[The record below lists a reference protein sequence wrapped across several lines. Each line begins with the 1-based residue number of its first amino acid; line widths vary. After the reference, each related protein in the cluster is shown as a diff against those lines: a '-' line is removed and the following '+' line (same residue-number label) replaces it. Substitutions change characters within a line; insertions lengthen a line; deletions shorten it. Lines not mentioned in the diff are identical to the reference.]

1 LIENQIYHAP
11 QKRNKIEKQT
21 IKQINMKIAL
31 IGAGGKMGMRLTRNL
46 KNFSFE
52 MSYVEISQ
60 AGIAKLAEL
69 GVEVSPAE
77 KVVPEAE
84 VVILA
89 VPDVALAKV
98 SVQIIPQMKPGAVV
112 MTLDP
117 AVARAGRLF
126 LREDVSYFIA
136 HPSHPSVFN
145 WEPTP
150 EAQADFFGGT
160 LAKQTIVCALMQG
173 PDSDYELGESVAKA
187 MYAPVSKAFKISM
200 EQMALLEPA
209 LVETLSS
216 SCLDLVREGM
226 EEIIA
231 RGVPREAAREFL
243 MGHINIQLAVL
254 FKELPNAVFSDA
266 ANKALTRGRSILFKD
281 DWKQIFEP
289 ENVLQQ
295 VIDIT

>member
-1 LIENQIYHAP
+1 
-11 QKRNKIEKQT
+11 
-21 IKQINMKIAL
+21 MKEIIAL
-31 IGAGGKMGMRLTRNL
+31 VGAGGKMGLRLTRNL
-46 KNFSFE
+46 KSSGFDMRYLE
-52 MSYVEISQ
+52 VDKT
-60 AGIAKLAEL
+60 GIEKLAAWGIQISSEH
-69 GVEVSPAE
+69 ETIPRAD
-77 KVVPEAE
+77 

-89 VPDVALAKV
+89 VPDVVLGKV
-98 SVQIIPQMKPGAVV
+98 SAQLIPGMKKNALV

-117 AVARAGRLF
+117 AVARAGRLH
-126 LREDVSYFIA
+126 LREDISYFIA

-150 EAQADFFGGT
+150 EAQADFFGGS

-173 PDSDYELGESVAKA
+173 PESNYELGETISKQ
-187 MYAPVSKAFKISM
+187 MYAPVSQAFRITM

-226 EEIIA
+226 EEIIK
-231 RGVPREAAREFL
+231 RGVPADAARAFL
-243 MGHINIQLAVL
+243 LGHINIQLAVL

-266 ANKALTRGRSILFKD
+266 ANKALQRGRKILFKD
-281 DWKQIFEP
+281 NWKQIFEP

-295 VIDIT
+295 VKDIT

>member
-1 LIENQIYHAP
+1 M
-11 QKRNKIEKQT
+11 K
-21 IKQINMKIAL
+21 KQITL
-31 IGAGGKMGMRLTRNL
+31 VGAGGKMGLRLTKNL
-46 KNFSFE
+46 KSSGYE
-52 MSYVEISQ
+52 MTYLEVSET
-60 AGIAKLAEL
+60 GILKLSEL
-69 GVEVSPAE
+69 GIQVSSEDETIPFAD
-77 KVVPEAE
+77 

-89 VPDVALAKV
+89 VPDVTLSKV
-98 SVQIIPQMKPGAVV
+98 SARVIPMMKKNALV

-126 LREDVSYFIA
+126 LRRDISYFIA

-150 EAQADFFGGT
+150 EAQADFFGGS

-173 PDSDYELGESVAKA
+173 TDSDYILGESVAKQ
-187 MYAPVSKAFKISM
+187 MYAPVSEAFKITM

-226 EEIIA
+226 EEIIK
-231 RGVPREAAREFL
+231 RGVPADAARAFL
-243 MGHINIQLAVL
+243 LGHINIQLAVI

-266 ANKALTRGRSILFKD
+266 ANKALQRGRKILFKD

>member
-1 LIENQIYHAP
+1 M
-11 QKRNKIEKQT
+11 K
-21 IKQINMKIAL
+21 KIAL

-46 KNFSFE
+46 KDSPFS
-52 MSYVEISQ
+52 MSYVEISPVGQ
-60 AGIAKLAEL
+60 EKLSEL
-69 GVEVSPAE
+69 GVKVSEAE
-77 KVVPEAE
+77 RVVPEAD

-89 VPDVALAKV
+89 VPDVALAKI
-98 SVQIIPQMKPGAVV
+98 SASTIPQMKAGALL

-126 LREDVSYFIA
+126 LRDDVSYFIA

-150 EAQADFFGGT
+150 EAQADFFGGN

-173 PDSDYELGESVAKA
+173 PDGDYELGESVAKT
-187 MYAPVSKAFKISM
+187 MYAPVSKAFKITM
-200 EQMALLEPA
+200 GQMALLEPA

-254 FKELPNAVFSDA
+254 FQELPNAVFSDA

>member
-1 LIENQIYHAP
+1 
-11 QKRNKIEKQT
+11 
-21 IKQINMKIAL
+21 MKITL
-31 IGAGGKMGMRLTRNL
+31 IGAGGKMGCRLTRNL
-46 KNFSFE
+46 KNSEYE
-52 MSYVEISQ
+52 MSYVEISEK
-60 AGIAKLAEL
+60 GIENLKEL
-69 GVEVSPAE
+69 GVETVMAQNS
-77 KVVPEAE
+77 VPDAQI
-84 VVILA
+84 VIIA

-98 SVQIIPQMKPGAVV
+98 SSEIIPQMKKGSLV

-126 LREDVSYFIA
+126 MRKDISYFIA

-160 LAKQTIVCALMQG
+160 LAKQTIVCALMHG
-173 PDSDYELGESVAKA
+173 PEKDYHLGEQVAKT
-187 MYAPVSKAFKISM
+187 MYAPVSKAFKITM

-216 SCLDLVREGM
+216 SCLDLIREGM

-254 FKELPNAVFSDA
+254 FKELPGAVFSDA

-281 DWKQIFEP
+281 DWKQIFEAD
-289 ENVLQQ
+289 NVLQQ

>member
-1 LIENQIYHAP
+1 
-11 QKRNKIEKQT
+11 
-21 IKQINMKIAL
+21 
-31 IGAGGKMGMRLTRNL
+31 MGCRLTKNL
-46 KNFSFE
+46 LHSDYE
-52 MSYVEISQ
+52 MSFLEAGVSGIQKLKDQGVEI
-60 AGIAKLAEL
+60 A
-69 GVEVSPAE
+69 VEDQVIPVAD
-77 KVVPEAE
+77 

-89 VPDVALAKV
+89 VPDVVLGKT
-98 SVQIIPQMKPGAVV
+98 SEQIIPKMKRHA
-112 MTLDP
+112 MAITLDP

-126 LREDVSYFIA
+126 MRDEISYFIA

-160 LAKQTIVCALMQG
+160 LARQTIVCALMQG
-173 PDSDYELGESVAKA
+173 FDTDYDTGEKIAKQ
-187 MYAPVSKAFKISM
+187 MYAPVSQAFRITM

-226 EEIIA
+226 EEIIK
-231 RGVPREAAREFL
+231 RGVPAEAARAFL
-243 MGHINIQLAVL
+243 LGHINIQLAVL
-254 FKELPNAVFSDA
+254 FKELPGAVFSDA
-266 ANKALTRGRSILFKD
+266 ANKALKRGRSLLFKD

-295 VIDIT
+295 VKDIT

>member
-1 LIENQIYHAP
+1 M
-11 QKRNKIEKQT
+11 K
-21 IKQINMKIAL
+21 KIAI
-31 IGAGGKMGMRLTRNL
+31 IGAGGKMGMRLTHNL
-46 KNFSFE
+46 KNSSFE

-60 AGIAKLAEL
+60 SGIEKLNEMDIH
-69 GVEVSPAE
+69 VSDGIQ
-77 KVVPEAE
+77 VIPEAD

-98 SVQIIPQMKPGAVV
+98 SANIIPQMKPGALL

-126 LREDVSYFIA
+126 LRNDVSYFIA

-150 EAQADFFGGT
+150 EAQADFFGGA

-173 PDSDYELGESVAKA
+173 PEAAYYLGEEVAKS
-187 MYAPVSKAFKISM
+187 MYAPVSKAFKITM

-226 EEIIA
+226 EEIIK
-231 RGVPREAAREFL
+231 RGVPAEAARAFL
-243 MGHINIQLAVL
+243 LGHINIQLAVL

-266 ANKALTRGRSILFKD
+266 ANKALQRGRSILFKD

>member
-1 LIENQIYHAP
+1 MNP
-11 QKRNKIEKQT
+11 KIC
-21 IKQINMKIAL
+21 L
-31 IGAGGKMGMRLTRNL
+31 VGAGGKMGMRLVKNL
-46 KNFSFE
+46 IKTSWE
-52 MSYVEISQ
+52 M
-60 AGIAKLAEL
+60 ACL
-69 GVEVSPAE
+69 EVSPAGINKLE
-77 KVVPEAE
+77 EMGLSVSDENIAIPGAD

-89 VPDVALAKV
+89 VPDVALEKV
-98 SVQIIPQMKPGAVV
+98 SAHVISKMKKGALV

-126 LREDVSYFIA
+126 LREDISYFIA

-145 WEPTP
+145 WESTP

-173 PDSDYELGESVAKA
+173 PEEDYAVGEKVAST
-187 MYAPVSKAFKISM
+187 MYAPVSKAFRITM
-200 EQMALLEPA
+200 DQMALLEPA

-216 SCLDLVREGM
+216 SCLDLIREGM
-226 EEIIA
+226 EEVI
-231 RGVPREAAREFL
+231 RQGVPAEAAREFL
-243 MGHINIQLAVL
+243 LGHINIQLAVL

-266 ANKALTRGRSILFKD
+266 ANKALERGRKILFKE

-289 ENVLQQ
+289 NNVLQQ

>member
-1 LIENQIYHAP
+1 
-11 QKRNKIEKQT
+11 
-21 IKQINMKIAL
+21 MKKSISL
-31 IGAGGKMGMRLTRNL
+31 VGAGGKMGLRLTRNL
-46 KNFSFE
+46 MHYNCS
-52 MSYVEISQ
+52 MSYLEVSQ
-60 AGIAKLAEL
+60 TGMEKLQEL
-69 GVEVSPAE
+69 GIEVTVEQESIPQAD
-77 KVVPEAE
+77 

-89 VPDVALAKV
+89 VPDIILGKV
-98 SVQIIPQMKPGAVV
+98 SEQIIPKMKKKALV

-126 LREDVSYFIA
+126 MREDLGYFIA

-160 LAKQTIVCALMQG
+160 LAKQTIVCALMRG
-173 PDSDYELGESVAKA
+173 SEEDYLVGETVAKQ
-187 MYAPVSKAFKISM
+187 MYRPVSKAYRITM

-226 EEIIA
+226 EEVIK
-231 RGVPREAAREFL
+231 RGVPAEAARAFL
-243 MGHINIQLAVL
+243 LGHINIQLAVL

-266 ANKALTRGRSILFKD
+266 ANKALKRGRSILFKE
-281 DWKQIFEP
+281 DWKKIFEADH
-289 ENVLQQ
+289 VLQQ

>member
-1 LIENQIYHAP
+1 
-11 QKRNKIEKQT
+11 
-21 IKQINMKIAL
+21 MKVTL
-31 IGAGGKMGMRLTRNL
+31 IGAGGKMGCRLTRNL
-46 KNFSFE
+46 KNSKYE
-52 MSYVEISQ
+52 MSYVEISDK
-60 AGIAKLAEL
+60 GIENLKEI
-69 GVEVSPAE
+69 GVETTLSETAIPTAD
-77 KVVPEAE
+77 

-98 SVQIIPQMKPGAVV
+98 SGSTIPQMKAGAIV

-126 LREDVSYFIA
+126 MRSDVSYFIA

-173 PDSDYELGESVAKA
+173 PDTDYDLGEQVAKT
-187 MYAPVSKAFKISM
+187 MYAPVSKAFKITM

-289 ENVLQQ
+289 DNVLQQ
-295 VIDIT
+295 VNDIT

>member
-1 LIENQIYHAP
+1 M
-11 QKRNKIEKQT
+11 KKKIT
-21 IKQINMKIAL
+21 IT
-31 IGAGGKMGMRLTRNL
+31 GAGGKMGMRLTRNL
-46 KNFSFE
+46 KSSDYE
-52 MSYVEISQ
+52 MFYLEVSST
-60 AGIAKLAEL
+60 GIEKLNEL
-69 GVEVSPAE
+69 GLKISEEQKAIPDSD
-77 KVVPEAE
+77 

-89 VPDVALAKV
+89 VPDVLLAKISAQV
-98 SVQIIPQMKPGAVV
+98 IPQMRAGSLL

-117 AVARAGRLF
+117 AVARAGRLYM
-126 LREDVSYFIA
+126 RDDIAYFIA

-150 EAQADFFGGT
+150 EAQSDFFGGY

-173 PDSDYELGESVAKA
+173 HEKDYLLGENISRI
-187 MYAPVSKAFKISM
+187 MYAPVSKAFRITM

-226 EEIIA
+226 EEIIK
-231 RGVPREAAREFL
+231 RGVPAEAARAFL
-243 MGHINIQLAVL
+243 LGHINIQLAVL

-266 ANKALTRGRSILFKD
+266 ANKALQRGRKILFKE
-281 DWKQIFEP
+281 DWKKIFEP

>member
-1 LIENQIYHAP
+1 M
-11 QKRNKIEKQT
+11 KR
-21 IKQINMKIAL
+21 IAI
-31 IGAGGKMGMRLTRNL
+31 IGAGGKMGMRLSRNL
-46 KNFSFE
+46 KNSSFE

-60 AGIAKLAEL
+60 AGIEKLGEMDIQ
-69 GVEVSPAE
+69 VSDATQ
-77 KVVPEAE
+77 VVPEAD

-98 SVQIIPQMKPGAVV
+98 SAYIIPQMKPGALL

-126 LREDVSYFIA
+126 LRNDVSYFIA

-150 EAQADFFGGT
+150 EAQADFFGGF
-160 LAKQTIVCALMQG
+160 LAKQTVVCALMQG
-173 PDSDYELGESVAKA
+173 PDDAYNLGEEVAKT
-187 MYAPVSKAFKISM
+187 MYAPVSKAFKITM

-226 EEIIA
+226 EEIIK
-231 RGVPREAAREFL
+231 RGVPAEAARAFL

-266 ANKALTRGRSILFKD
+266 ANKALQRGRSILFKD

>member
-1 LIENQIYHAP
+1 M
-11 QKRNKIEKQT
+11 K
-21 IKQINMKIAL
+21 KQITL
-31 IGAGGKMGMRLTRNL
+31 VGAGGKMGLRLTKNL
-46 KNFSFE
+46 KSSGYE
-52 MSYVEISQ
+52 MTYLEVSET
-60 AGIAKLAEL
+60 GILKLSEL
-69 GVEVSPAE
+69 GIHVSSEDETIPFAD
-77 KVVPEAE
+77 

-89 VPDVALAKV
+89 VPDVTLSKV
-98 SVQIIPQMKPGAVV
+98 SARVIPMMKKNALV

-126 LREDVSYFIA
+126 LRRDISYFIA

-150 EAQADFFGGT
+150 EAQADFFGGS

-173 PDSDYELGESVAKA
+173 TDSDYILGESVAKQ
-187 MYAPVSKAFKISM
+187 MYAPVSEAFKITM

-226 EEIIA
+226 EEIIK
-231 RGVPREAAREFL
+231 RGVPADAARAFL
-243 MGHINIQLAVL
+243 LGHINIQLAVI

-266 ANKALTRGRSILFKD
+266 ANKALQRGRKILFKD

>member
-1 LIENQIYHAP
+1 
-11 QKRNKIEKQT
+11 
-21 IKQINMKIAL
+21 MKKYVTL
-31 IGAGGKMGMRLTRNL
+31 VGAGGKMGIRLTKNL
-46 KNFSFE
+46 MHSE
-52 MSYVEISQ
+52 HDMHYLEVGTT
-60 AGIAKLAEL
+60 GIDKLKEL
-69 GVEVSPAE
+69 GIQVSVEKEVIPQSD
-77 KVVPEAE
+77 

-89 VPDVALAKV
+89 LPDVVLGKI
-98 SVQIIPQMKPGAVV
+98 STLIIPQMKRNALV

-160 LAKQTIVCALMQG
+160 LAKQSIVCALMQG
-173 PDSDYELGESVAKA
+173 PDLDYNIGELVSKQ
-187 MYAPVSKAFKISM
+187 MYEPVSKAFRITM

-226 EEIIA
+226 EEIIK
-231 RGVPREAAREFL
+231 RGVPADAAREFL
-243 MGHINIQLAVL
+243 LGHINIQLAIL
-254 FKELPNAVFSDA
+254 FKELPGAVFSDA
-266 ANKALTRGRSILFKD
+266 ANKALQRGRRILFKD

-289 ENVLQQ
+289 DNVLQQ
-295 VIDIT
+295 VVDIT

>member
-1 LIENQIYHAP
+1 M
-11 QKRNKIEKQT
+11 K
-21 IKQINMKIAL
+21 KIAL
-31 IGAGGKMGMRLTRNL
+31 IGAGGKMGIRLTRNL
-46 KNFSFE
+46 KNSSID
-52 MSYVEISQ
+52 MRYVEISE
-60 AGIAKLAEL
+60 AGIEKLAEL
-69 GVEVSPAE
+69 GIQTSDGAL
-77 KVVPEAE
+77 VVPEAD

-89 VPDVALAKV
+89 VPDTALAKV
-98 SVQIIPQMKPGAVV
+98 SASIIPQMKTGSLV

-150 EAQADFFGGT
+150 EAQADFFGGL

-173 PDSDYELGESVAKA
+173 PENAYDLGEEVAKT
-187 MYAPVSKAFKISM
+187 MYAPVSKAFKITM

-226 EEIIA
+226 EEIIS
-231 RGVPREAAREFL
+231 RGVPAEAARAFL
-243 MGHINIQLAVL
+243 LGHINIQLAVL

-266 ANKALTRGRSILFKD
+266 ANKALVRGRSILFKE

-289 ENVLQQ
+289 DNVLQQ

>member
-1 LIENQIYHAP
+1 ME
-11 QKRNKIEKQT
+11 KIT
-21 IKQINMKIAL
+21 L

-46 KNFSFE
+46 MNSSFE
-52 MSYVEISQ
+52 MRYVEISQ
-60 AGIAKLAEL
+60 AGIEKLAEL
-69 GVEVSPAE
+69 NIQVSDTAQ
-77 KVVPEAE
+77 VVPDAD

-98 SVQIIPQMKPGAVV
+98 SEAIIPQMKAGALL

-173 PDSDYELGESVAKA
+173 PETAYDLGEAVAKT
-187 MYAPVSKAFKISM
+187 MYAPVSKAYKITM

-226 EEIIA
+226 EEIIR
-231 RGVPREAAREFL
+231 RGVPAEAARAFL
-243 MGHINIQLAVL
+243 LGHINIQLAVL

-266 ANKALTRGRSILFKD
+266 ANKALQRGRSILFKD

>member
-1 LIENQIYHAP
+1 M
-11 QKRNKIEKQT
+11 K
-21 IKQINMKIAL
+21 KIAL

-46 KNFSFE
+46 KNSSFE
-52 MSYVEISQ
+52 MSFVEISSS
-60 AGIAKLAEL
+60 GIDKLAEL
-69 GVEVSPAE
+69 RLEVSAGE
-77 KVVPEAE
+77 KVVPLAD

-98 SVQIIPQMKPGAVV
+98 SADIIPHMKPGSLV

-126 LREDVSYFIA
+126 LRKDVSYFIA

-173 PDSDYELGESVAKA
+173 TDADYELGEHVAKS
-187 MYAPVSKAFKISM
+187 MYAPVTKAFKITM

-226 EEIIA
+226 EEIIS

-266 ANKALTRGRSILFKD
+266 ANKALQRGRSILFKE

>member
-1 LIENQIYHAP
+1 M
-11 QKRNKIEKQT
+11 K
-21 IKQINMKIAL
+21 KIAL

-46 KNFSFE
+46 KNSSFS
-52 MSYVEISQ
+52 MSFVEISQ
-60 AGIAKLAEL
+60 LGEEKLGEL
-69 GVEVSPAE
+69 GIQVSTTEQA
-77 KVVPEAE
+77 VPGAD

-89 VPDVALAKV
+89 VPDVGLAKV
-98 SVQIIPQMKPGAVV
+98 SASIIPEMKSGALL

-126 LREDVSYFIA
+126 LRDDISYFIA

-173 PDSDYELGESVAKA
+173 PDEDYEMGESVAKA
-187 MYAPVSKAFKISM
+187 MYAPVSKAFKITM

-254 FKELPNAVFSDA
+254 FQELPNAVFSDA

>member
-1 LIENQIYHAP
+1 M
-11 QKRNKIEKQT
+11 K
-21 IKQINMKIAL
+21 KIAL

-46 KNFSFE
+46 KDSPFS
-52 MSYVEISQ
+52 MSYIEISQ
-60 AGIAKLAEL
+60 MGQEKLVEL
-69 GVEVSPAE
+69 GIQISTSEQA
-77 KVVPEAE
+77 VPEAD

-98 SVQIIPQMKPGAVV
+98 SASIIPEMKSGAIL

-126 LREDVSYFIA
+126 LRNDISYFIA

-173 PDSDYELGESVAKA
+173 PDTDYELGESVAKT
-187 MYAPVSKAFKISM
+187 MYAPVSKAFKITM

-231 RGVPREAAREFL
+231 RGVPRDAAREFL
-243 MGHINIQLAVL
+243 MGHIKHQLIPKVEFHFL
-254 FKELPNAVFSDA
+254 
-266 ANKALTRGRSILFKD
+266 ALKIL
-281 DWKQIFEP
+281 
-289 ENVLQQ
+289 
-295 VIDIT
+295 

>member
-1 LIENQIYHAP
+1 M
-11 QKRNKIEKQT
+11 K
-21 IKQINMKIAL
+21 KIAL
-31 IGAGGKMGMRLTRNL
+31 IGAGGKMGMRLSRNL
-46 KNFSFE
+46 KDSQFE
-52 MSYVEISQ
+52 TKYVEISE
-60 AGIAKLAEL
+60 AGIEKLNEL
-69 GVEVSPAE
+69 GVQISDGAT
-77 KVVPEAE
+77 VVPTAD

-89 VPDVALAKV
+89 VPDVALTKV
-98 SVQIIPQMKPGAVV
+98 SAAIIPQMKKGAIL

-150 EAQADFFGGT
+150 EAQADFFGGS

-173 PDSDYELGESVAKA
+173 PDTEYELGESVAKT
-187 MYAPVSKAFKISM
+187 MYAPVSKAFKITM

>member
-1 LIENQIYHAP
+1 
-11 QKRNKIEKQT
+11 
-21 IKQINMKIAL
+21 MKKSITL
-31 IGAGGKMGMRLTRNL
+31 VGAGGKMGLRLTKNL
-46 KNFSFE
+46 MQSDCD
-52 MSYVEISQ
+52 MSYLEVNAS
-60 AGIAKLAEL
+60 GIDKLNEL
-69 GVEVSPAE
+69 GIRVSKEQDVIPGSD
-77 KVVPEAE
+77 

-89 VPDVALAKV
+89 VPDVVL
-98 SVQIIPQMKPGAVV
+98 SRISSQIIPKMKKNSVV

-126 LREDVSYFIA
+126 LREDMGYFIA

-173 PDSDYELGESVAKA
+173 TEEDYLTGERVARQ
-187 MYAPVSKAFKISM
+187 MYAPVINAFRITM

-226 EEIIA
+226 EEVIS
-231 RGVPREAAREFL
+231 RGVPAEAARAFL
-243 MGHINIQLAVL
+243 LGHINIQLAVL

-266 ANKALTRGRSILFKD
+266 ANKALQRGRSILFKE
-281 DWKQIFEP
+281 DWKKIFEP

-295 VIDIT
+295 VRDIT

>member
-1 LIENQIYHAP
+1 MENIV
-11 QKRNKIEKQT
+11 
-21 IKQINMKIAL
+21 L

-46 KNFSFE
+46 KNSPFE

-60 AGIAKLAEL
+60 AGIEMLREMDIQ
-69 GVEVSPAE
+69 VSEGAM
-77 KVVPEAE
+77 VVPEAD

-98 SVQIIPQMKPGAVV
+98 SASIIPQMKPGALL

-145 WEPTP
+145 WESTP
-150 EAQADFFGGT
+150 EAQADFFGGS

-173 PDSDYELGESVAKA
+173 PKAAYHLGEEVAKT
-187 MYAPVSKAFKISM
+187 MYAPVSKAFKITM

-226 EEIIA
+226 EEIIK
-231 RGVPREAAREFL
+231 RGVPAEAARAFL
-243 MGHINIQLAVL
+243 LGHINIQLAVL

-266 ANKALTRGRSILFKD
+266 ANKALQRGRSILFKD

>member
-1 LIENQIYHAP
+1 M
-11 QKRNKIEKQT
+11 K
-21 IKQINMKIAL
+21 KIAL

-46 KNFSFE
+46 KNSSFD

-60 AGIAKLAEL
+60 SGIEKLAEL
-69 GVEVSPAE
+69 GIQVSSDEVVSNAD
-77 KVVPEAE
+77 

-89 VPDVALAKV
+89 VPDTALAKV
-98 SVQIIPQMKPGAVV
+98 SAITIPQMKSGALV
-112 MTLDP
+112 MMLDP

-126 LREDVSYFIA
+126 LREDISYFIA

-145 WEPTP
+145 WESTP

-173 PDSDYELGESVAKA
+173 PDSDYELGELVAKT

-266 ANKALTRGRSILFKD
+266 ANKALARGRSILFKD
-281 DWKQIFEP
+281 DWKQIFESD
-289 ENVLQQ
+289 NVLQQ

>member
-1 LIENQIYHAP
+1 
-11 QKRNKIEKQT
+11 
-21 IKQINMKIAL
+21 
-31 IGAGGKMGMRLTRNL
+31 MGMRLTRNL
-46 KNFSFE
+46 KNSSFSI
-52 MSYVEISQ
+52 SYIEISE
-60 AGIAKLAEL
+60 AGKAKLAEI
-69 GVEVSPAE
+69 GVQVSAAE
-77 KVVPEAE
+77 NTVPNAD

-98 SVQIIPQMKPGAVV
+98 SASIIPQMKSGALV

-145 WEPTP
+145 WEPSP

-160 LAKQTIVCALMQG
+160 LAKQTIVCALMLG
-173 PDSDYELGESVAKA
+173 AEGDYDFGESVAKT
-187 MYAPVSKAFKISM
+187 MYAPVSKAFKITM

-226 EEIIA
+226 EEIIK

-254 FKELPNAVFSDA
+254 FQELPNAVFSDA
-266 ANKALTRGRSILFKD
+266 ANKALQRGRSILFKD